1 MVGDEAG
8 VDALVAEF
16 RLAEQGAQEPDVGG
30 QAVDGELVEGAQG
43 AVHCHLEV
51 AAAAGHLHQQ
61 RVEVRGDRGAHGD
74 VAVETHARAT
84 RGLVAGDHAG
94 VGAEAVGRV
103 LGGDAALQRS
113 AVEFD
118 EVLGEVDIFQRS
130 ASSDVHL
137 VLHDVDAGD
146 FLRDRVLD
154 LHTRVHLDEDVVAGL
169 VHEELDGAGAL
180 VVDFLAEI
188 HRVLADALALLFG
201 DVLGRGDLH
210 DLLVAALHGAVALEE
225 VDHVAVRVGH
235 DLHLDV
241 LRVDHR
247 ALDVDV
253 RVAERGFRL
262 AGSLRSKPLDVLR
275 LLNEAHATPAAAG
288 DGLDEHGELELLG
301 VLRQL
306 LRVCGRLRVLQHR
319 QARPLRCM
327 DRGRLI
333 AGEVEGLRGR
343 ADELDAVV
351 AARAGELGALG
362 EEPVAGVHRVR
373 TSLLCR
379 PDDFVDVQVGLDRL
393 ARLADLDCL
402 VSERAVEGVAVFA
415 GVDGNRLRA
424 GLKRCSE
431 RTHGDLAAVCH
442 QDLVKAGKV
451 VQRKIVRVH
460 RAPFAKGFAV
470 IRLRAV

>member
-1 MVGDEAG
+1 M
-8 VDALVAEF
+8 
-16 RLAEQGAQEPDVGG
+16 
-30 QAVDGELVEGAQG
+30 
-43 AVHCHLEV
+43 
-51 AAAAGHLHQQ
+51 
-61 RVEVRGDRGAHGD
+61 
-74 VAVETHARAT
+74 
-84 RGLVAGDHAG
+84 
-94 VGAEAVGRV
+94 
-103 LGGDAALQRS
+103 
-113 AVEFD
+113 
-118 EVLGEVDIFQRS
+118 
-130 ASSDVHL
+130 
-137 VLHDVDAGD
+137 
-146 FLRDRVLD
+146 
-154 LHTRVHLDEDVVAGL
+154 
-169 VHEELDGAGAL
+169 
-180 VVDFLAEI
+180 
-188 HRVLADALALLFG
+188 
-201 DVLGRGDLH
+201 LGRGDLH

-235 DLHLDV
+235 DLHLNV
-241 LRVDHR
+241 LRVDYR

-262 AGSLRSKPLDVLR
+262 AGGLRSKPLDVLR
-275 LLNEAHATPAAAG
+275 LLNEAHASPATAG

-333 AGEVEGLRGR
+333 AGEVEGLRGW

-373 TSLLCR
+373 AGLLCR

-393 ARLADLDCL
+393 ARLTDLDCL

-415 GVDGNRLRA
+415 GIDGNRLRA

-431 RTHGDLAAVCH
+431 RTNGDLAAVCH
-442 QDLVKAGKV
+442 QDLVKAG
-451 VQRKIVRVH
+451 
-460 RAPFAKGFAV
+460 
-470 IRLRAV
+470 